1 MLARHVGLKA
11 LRCLVLEHGGAI
23 DRFWSLYRGLK
34 PWVNQSAQ
42 ADEVLVVQMRAEA
55 SDFIRFNHGR
65 VRQAGHVE
73 RVQVLVRLIDTARRV
88 SSQAVITMSPQATNT
103 TALDD
108 ALIKLR
114 ETNAV
119 MPTDPWLTW
128 HPQAWTLEERHD
140 TSAVP
145 SEVAMR
151 VIASAAVGAD
161 LVGFLMQG
169 PMVFA
174 VLSSV
179 GIALWHSASRYSF
192 EASVYA
198 PAPAAPDKAA
208 KFHVAGDTFDA
219 QAVEQA
225 IQAAKQQAQVLIRPA
240 MELTP
245 GDYRVWLAPA
255 ASAELLGMLSW
266 GGFSASAIK
275 TGQSPLNALEQGQV
289 VFAPAVHLAEALGE
303 AQAPLFDGDGV
314 PRARAIELVSAGKLV
329 NTLISSRSAI
339 EFGLKAN
346 GAASHEAPEVGVM
359 QPGDLPAS
367 SALDALHTG
376 ISISNLWYLNFS
388 DRQRCAI
395 TGMTRFAS
403 LWVEDGIAQAPIKPM
418 RFDDSLFELLG
429 PQLEAI
435 ESESHWLPDTDSYD
449 WRSWGAVRAPGLLIR
464 KMRFAL

>member
-1 MLARHVGLKA
+1 
-11 LRCLVLEHGGAI
+11 LVLEHGSAV
-23 DRFWSLYRGLK
+23 DRFWSLYQGLK
-34 PWVNQSAQ
+34 PWVTRSAR
-42 ADEVLVVQMRAEA
+42 ADEVLVVQVRAEA

-73 RVQVLVRLIDTARRV
+73 RVQLLVRLIDTSRRV
-88 SSQAVITMSPQATNT
+88 SSQAVITVSPPATNT
-103 TALDD
+103 AVLDEAL
-108 ALIKLR
+108 AKLR

-119 MPTDPWLTW
+119 MPADPWLSW
-128 HPQAWTLEERHD
+128 HPQAWTLEQRHE

-145 SEVAMR
+145 SEQAMR
-151 VIASAAVGAD
+151 VIARACADAD

-198 PAPAAPDKAA
+198 PAPADADKAV

-219 QAVEQA
+219 QAAGLA
-225 IQAAKQQAQVLIRPA
+225 IEAARQQARVLMRPA
-240 MELTP
+240 IELAP

-255 ASAELLGMLSW
+255 ACAELLGMLSW

-289 VFAPAVHLAEALGE
+289 AFAPAVHLAEALGE
-303 AQAPLFDGDGV
+303 ARAPLFDGDGV
-314 PRARAIELVSAGKLV
+314 PRARAIELVKAGRLV

-339 EFGLKAN
+339 EFDLKAN

-359 QPGDLPAS
+359 QPGDLPAGK
-367 SALDALHTG
+367 ALDALHTG

-403 LWVEDGIAQAPIKPM
+403 LWVENGVAVAPIKPM

-435 ESESHWLPDTDSYD
+435 ESQSHWLPDTDSYD
-449 WRSWGAVRAPGLLIR
+449 WRSWGAVRAPGILIR